1 MGNSLFS
8 GLTRVELRRWL
19 PTALVLVCM
28 SLMMGCAAR
37 PESGFLA
44 TTAYEAPNATEHRI
58 LIASTRERDARPGTL
73 YSSYRADWLDYASAT
88 MSVPPT
94 HVDGK
99 IEWPQTPP
107 GDPRRD
113 FAVRDAGYIDGDQ
126 AFLAAVNAELAKRPP
141 GHRKIFL
148 FVHGFN
154 TMFAEALYGFTQVIH
169 DAGTDHVP
177 VLFTWASRGKL
188 TDYLYDNNSATAARD
203 QLAHTIRLLTESNA
217 EQVNILA
224 HSMGNWVFVEAMRQI
239 KLEGGL
245 KHPEK
250 IGLVLLAAPDIDIDV
265 FKSELR
271 AFGKLKKPYYIVLSR
286 DDKALGLSKFLAGGR
301 ARVGNDRHI
310 DDLAQL
316 GAVVIDL
323 TNVHGDDPTDHNKYA
338 QIAAIAPQLEH
349 VLQSGIEKN
358 HVGTSDATDQM
369 TSTLGAVVSVPVNI
383 MGNSFSIVS
392 SR

>member
-1 MGNSLFS
+1 M
-8 GLTRVELRRWL
+8 RERLRRWL
-19 PTALVLVCM
+19 LAALALVYM

-44 TTAYEAPNATEHRI
+44 TTAYEAPSATEHTI

-73 YSSYRADWLDYASAT
+73 YSGFRADWLDYASAT

-113 FAVRDAGYIDGDQ
+113 FAVRNAGYIDGDR
-126 AFLAAVNAELAKRPP
+126 AFVAKVNAELAKRPP

-154 TMFAEALYGFTQVIH
+154 TMFAEALYGFTQVVH
-169 DAGTDHVP
+169 DAHTDHVP

-203 QLAHTIRLLTESNA
+203 QLAHTIRLLTDSNA
-217 EQVNILA
+217 EEVNILA

-239 KLEGGL
+239 KMQGGL

-265 FKSELR
+265 FKSDLR
-271 AFGKLKKPYYIVLSR
+271 AYGKPKKPYYIVLSK
-286 DDKALGLSKFLAGGR
+286 DDKALALSKFLAGGK
-301 ARVGNDRHI
+301 ARVGDDGNVQ
-310 DDLAQL
+310 DLAKL

-323 TNVHGDDPTDHNKYA
+323 TNVHGDDPSDHNKYA

-349 VLQSGIEKN
+349 VLQSGIQKN
-358 HVGTSDATDQM
+358 HVGMSDQTDQM
-369 TSTLGAVVSVPVNI
+369 ASALGAVVSVPVNI

>member
-1 MGNSLFS
+1 MFSSLARL
-8 GLTRVELRRWL
+8 GLRRWL
-19 PTALVLVCM
+19 PAVLALVCM
-28 SLMMGCAAR
+28 DLMMGCAAR

-44 TTAYEAPNATEHRI
+44 TTAYEAPSATEHTI

-73 YSSYRADWLDYASAT
+73 YSGFRADWLDYASAT

-113 FAVRDAGYIDGDQ
+113 FAVRDAGYIDGDR
-126 AFLAAVNAELAKRPP
+126 AFLATVNAELAKRPP

-154 TMFAEALYGFTQVIH
+154 TMFAEALYGFTQVVH
-169 DAGTDHVP
+169 DAHTDHVP

-203 QLAHTIRLLTESNA
+203 QLAHTIRLLTDSNA
-217 EQVNILA
+217 EEVNILA

-239 KLEGGL
+239 KMQGGL

-265 FKSELR
+265 FKSDLR
-271 AFGKLKKPYYIVLSR
+271 AYGKLKKPYYIVLSK
-286 DDKALGLSKFLAGGR
+286 DDKALALSKFLAGGQT
-301 ARVGNDRHI
+301 RVGDDGNVQ
-310 DDLAQL
+310 DLAKL

-358 HVGTSDATDQM
+358 HVATSDAADQM

>member
-1 MGNSLFS
+1 MFGLAAASL
-8 GLTRVELRRWL
+8 
-19 PTALVLVCM
+19 TA
-28 SLMMGCAAR
+28 GCASR

-44 TTAYEAPNATEHRI
+44 TAAYEAPEASDHTI
-58 LIASTRERDARPGTL
+58 LIASTRQRDSRPGTL
-73 YSSYRADWLDYASAT
+73 FNGMRADWLDYASVT

-113 FAVRDAGYIDGDQ
+113 FVVHQAGYIDGDK
-126 AFLAAVNAELAKRPP
+126 AFLQAVNAELAKRPR

-154 TMFAEALYGFTQVIH
+154 TMFAEALYGFTQVVH
-169 DAGTDHVP
+169 DARTDHVP

-203 QLAHTIRLLTESNA
+203 QLAHTIRLLTQSNA

-250 IGLVLLAAPDIDIDV
+250 IGLVLLAAPDIDVDV

-271 AFGKLKKPYYIVLSR
+271 AFGKLKRPYYIVLSR
-286 DDKALGLSKFLAGGR
+286 DDKALALSKFLAGGKSR
-301 ARVGNDRHI
+301 LG
-310 DDLAQL
+310 DDKNADELAQL
-316 GAVVIDL
+316 GATVIDL
-323 TNVHGDDPTDHNKYA
+323 TNVKGDDPSDHNKYA
-338 QIAAIAPQLEH
+338 QIAAISPELQH
-349 VLQSGIEKN
+349 VLQNG
-358 HVGTSDATDQM
+358 VGKTRVASSEEAQQLGSSLGSAVTVPM
-369 TSTLGAVVSVPVNI
+369 TIL
-383 MGNSFSIVS
+383 GNSISIVAG
-392 SR
+392 R

>member
-1 MGNSLFS
+1 M
-8 GLTRVELRRWL
+8 
-19 PTALVLVCM
+19 LVCM
-28 SLMMGCAAR
+28 NLMMGCAAR

-44 TTAYEAPNATEHRI
+44 TTAYEAPSATEHTI

-73 YSSYRADWLDYASAT
+73 YSGFRADWLDYASAT

-113 FAVRDAGYIDGDQ
+113 FAVRDAGYIDGDR

-154 TMFAEALYGFTQVIH
+154 TMFAEALYGFTQVVH
-169 DAGTDHVP
+169 DAHTDHVP

-203 QLAHTIRLLTESNA
+203 QLAHTIRLLTDSNA
-217 EQVNILA
+217 EEVNILA

-239 KLEGGL
+239 KLQGGL

-265 FKSELR
+265 FKSDLR
-271 AFGKLKKPYYIVLSR
+271 AYGKPKKPYYIVLSK
-286 DDKALGLSKFLAGGR
+286 DDKALALSKFLAGGQ
-301 ARVGNDRHI
+301 ARVGDDGNVE
-310 DDLAQL
+310 DLAKL

-323 TNVHGDDPTDHNKYA
+323 TNVHGNDPSGSQQIRTDRRDRPA
-338 QIAAIAPQLEH
+338 
-349 VLQSGIEKN
+349 
-358 HVGTSDATDQM
+358 VGARASKRHRKEPCRD
-369 TSTLGAVVSVPVNI
+369 V
-383 MGNSFSIVS
+383 
-392 SR
+392 

>member
-1 MGNSLFS
+1 MFSSLARL
-8 GLTRVELRRWL
+8 GLRRWL
-19 PTALVLVCM
+19 PAVLALVCM
-28 SLMMGCAAR
+28 NLMMGCAAR

-44 TTAYEAPNATEHRI
+44 TTAYEAPSATEHTI

-73 YSSYRADWLDYASAT
+73 YSGFRADWLDYASAT

-113 FAVRDAGYIDGDQ
+113 FAVRNAGYIDGGDR
-126 AFLAAVNAELAKRPP
+126 AFLAAVNAELAKRPR
-141 GHRKIFL
+141 GHRRIFL

-154 TMFAEALYGFTQVIH
+154 TMFAEALYGFTQVVH
-169 DAGTDHVP
+169 DARTDSVP
-177 VLFTWASRGKL
+177 VLFTWASRGRL
-188 TDYLYDNNSATAARD
+188 TSYLYDNNSATAARD
-203 QLAHTIRLLTESNA
+203 ELAHTIRLLTDSNA

-239 KLEGGL
+239 RMQGGL
-245 KHPEK
+245 RHPEK
-250 IGLVLLAAPDIDIDV
+250 IGVVLLAAPDIDIDV
-265 FKSELR
+265 FRSQMH
-271 AFGKLKKPYYIVLSR
+271 AFGKLKRPYYIVLSR
-286 DDKALGLSKFLAGGR
+286 NDNALALSQFIAGDQT
-301 ARVGNDRHI
+301 RVGNHARVS
-310 DDLAQL
+310 DLAEL

-323 TNVHGDDPTDHNKYA
+323 TNVHSDDLWNHDKYA
-338 QIAAIAPQLEH
+338 QIAAVAPQLEH
-349 VLQSGIEKN
+349 VLQSGIQKN
-358 HVGTSDATDQM
+358 HVGIADQTDQM

-383 MGNSFSIVS
+383 MGNSFSIIS